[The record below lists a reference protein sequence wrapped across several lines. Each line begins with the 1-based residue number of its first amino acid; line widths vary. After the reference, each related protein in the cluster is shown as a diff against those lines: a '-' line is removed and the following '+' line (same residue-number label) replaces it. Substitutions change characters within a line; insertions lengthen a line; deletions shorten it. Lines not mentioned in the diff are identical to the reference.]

1 MLQYIELTLK
11 NLTYN
16 KARSLLT
23 LMGVIIGITAV
34 ISLISIGAGMQ
45 ASISKQFEAFGAN
58 KIMITAGGVQGGTVS
73 AKGLTDDDAR
83 AVEKVPGVGFVSPMY
98 SVATGSEFRG
108 EEKIVTVWGLDPKK
122 AERTFADAGGV
133 RILQGRWLQAGDR
146 TNIVVGNKYHDDY
159 YARPVHLGNTITI
172 QEKKFTVVGIFM
184 KSANREHDTKIFAD
198 LDTIREVMGKKGR
211 ISAMVAK
218 TNDGAD
224 VKTVVLRITE
234 RLKKTHEEDE
244 FVVMSS
250 QQIIENLQSAFK
262 VVEVVFGGIA
272 AVSLIVG
279 GVGIANTMIMNV
291 LERTREIGILKATG
305 ASNTQVMK
313 IFIVEA
319 GIIGLIGGSIG
330 VILGYFISKLINV
343 VAAKALG
350 PGILST
356 VVSWQM
362 VGLALSFSLIV
373 GVLSGIY
380 PAYKAVQLD
389 PVEALRS

>member
-1 MLQYIELTLK
+1 MLQYIELTIK

-34 ISLISIGAGMQ
+34 ISLVSIGSGMQ
-45 ASISKQFEAFGAN
+45 ASIQEQFEGFGAN
-58 KIMITAGGVQGGTVS
+58 KIIITAQNMQGGMIQ
-73 AKGLTDDDAR
+73 AKGLTDADAR
-83 AVEKVPGVGFVSPMY
+83 AIEKVPGVAFVSPMY

-108 EEKIVTVWGLDPKK
+108 EEKVVTVWGLDPKK
-122 AERTFADAGGV
+122 AARTFSDTGGL
-133 RILQGRWLQAGDR
+133 RILQGRWLQNGDR
-146 TNIVVGNKYHDDY
+146 TNIVIGNKFHDDY
-159 YARPVHLGNTITI
+159 YDRPVHLGNTIKI
-172 QEKKFTVVGIFM
+172 QNKKFTVVGIFM
-184 KSANREHDTKIFAD
+184 KSANREHDTKIFGNM
-198 LDTIREVMGKKGR
+198 DTFRELMGKGNSV
-211 ISAMVAK
+211 SAMVAK
-218 TNDGAD
+218 TNAGANT
-224 VKTVVLRITE
+224 KTVVLRITE

-250 QQIIENLQSAFK
+250 QQMIETMQSAFK
-262 VVEVVFGGIA
+262 VIEVVFGGIA

-313 IFIVEA
+313 IFIVESA
-319 GIIGLIGGSIG
+319 IIGLIGGSIG
-330 VILGYFISKLINV
+330 IVFGYFISKLINV
-343 VAAKALG
+343 VAAVVLG

-356 VVSWQM
+356 VVTGQM
-362 VGLALSFSLIV
+362 VVLALSFSLIV
-373 GVLSGIY
+373 GVLSGVY

>member
-1 MLQYIELTLK
+1 MLQYIELTIK
-11 NLTYN
+11 NLTFN
-16 KARSLLT
+16 KTRSLLT

-34 ISLISIGAGMQ
+34 ISLVSIGAGMQ
-45 ASISKQFEAFGAN
+45 TSIAKQFEAFGAN
-58 KIMITAGGVQGGTVS
+58 KIMISAGAVQGGIS

-83 AVEKVPGVGFVSPMY
+83 AIEKVPGVAFVSPLY

-108 EEKIVTVWGLDPKK
+108 EEKIVTIWGLDPKK
-122 AERTFADAGGV
+122 AERTFADAGGL
-133 RILQGRWLQAGDR
+133 RILQGRFLQAGDR
-146 TNIVVGNKYHDDY
+146 TNVVVGNKFHDDY
-159 YARPVHLGNTITI
+159 YDRPVHLGNTIKI

-184 KSANREHDTKIFAD
+184 KSANREHDTKIFVD
-198 LDTIREVMGKKGR
+198 LDTIREVMDKPGR
-211 ISAMVAK
+211 ISAMVAR

-224 VKTVVLRITE
+224 VKTVVARITE

-250 QQIIENLQSAFK
+250 QQIIENLQSAFQM
-262 VVEVVFGGIA
+262 VQVVFGGIA

-305 ASNTQVMK
+305 ASNSQVMK

-330 VILGYFISKLINV
+330 IVLGYFVSKVINV
-343 VAAKALG
+343 VAAATLG
-350 PGILST
+350 PGLLST
-356 VVSWQM
+356 VVTWQM

-373 GVLSGIY
+373 GILSGIY

>member
-11 NLTYN
+11 NLSYN

-34 ISLISIGAGMQ
+34 ISLVSIGAGMQ
-45 ASISKQFEAFGAN
+45 ASIQEAFETFGTN
-58 KIMITAGGVQGGTVS
+58 KIIISAQSMQGGMIST
-73 AKGLTDDDAR
+73 KGLTDDDAR
-83 AVEKVPGVGFVSPMY
+83 AVEKVPGVAFVSPMY

-108 EEKIVTVWGLDPKK
+108 EEKIVTIWGLNPKK
-122 AERTFADAGGV
+122 AARTFSDAGGL
-133 RILQGRWLQAGDR
+133 RILQGRWLQSGDR
-146 TNIVVGNKYHDDY
+146 TNIVIGNKLHDDY
-159 YARPVHLGNTITI
+159 YDHPVHLGNTIKI
-172 QEKKFTVVGIFM
+172 QDKKFTVVGIFM
-184 KSANREHDTKIFAD
+184 KSANREHDTKIFGD
-198 LDTIREVMGKKGR
+198 LDTMREVMGKDKS

-234 RLKKTHEEDE
+234 RLKKNHDEDE

-250 QQIIENLQSAFK
+250 QQLIENIQSAYK
-262 VVEVVFGGIA
+262 VVQVVFGGIA

-313 IFIVEA
+313 IFIIEA
-319 GIIGLIGGSIG
+319 GIIGIIGGSIG
-330 VILGYFISKLINV
+330 ILLGYLISKLINV
-343 VAAKALG
+343 VAAQFLG
-350 PGILST
+350 PGTLTT
-356 VVSWQM
+356 VVTWQM
-362 VGLALSFSLIV
+362 VVLALSFSLIV